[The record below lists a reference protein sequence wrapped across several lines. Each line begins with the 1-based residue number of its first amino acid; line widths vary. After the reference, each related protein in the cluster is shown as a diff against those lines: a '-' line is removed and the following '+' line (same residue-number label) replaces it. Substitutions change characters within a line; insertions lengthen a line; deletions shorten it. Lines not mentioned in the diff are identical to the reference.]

1 MLDLGWAELL
11 LVAVVALIV
20 VGPKDLP
27 AALRTVSGYVRQA
40 RAMAR
45 EFQRGLDDIAKDSG
59 IHDIKRDLQES
70 AGLGLE
76 DDIKDALT
84 VNFDDDDDEPKKISG
99 NAADKAVDPTGSE
112 NSIMD
117 PEQAKK
123 IAAKPVSAPADDA
136 GPEETPKPDIVSA
149 EAPVTAKKATEK
161 KATDKKAAEKATQ
174 PAKASAP
181 TQDDAS
187 APAPEEASN
196 RA

>member
-45 EFQRGLDDIAKDSG
+45 QFQRGLDDIAKDSG
-59 IHDIKRDLQES
+59 IQEIKRDLQES
-70 AGLGLE
+70 VGLGLE

-84 VNFDDDDDEPKKISG
+84 INFDDDEPKKVSG
-99 NAADKAVDPTGSE
+99 NAADKAVDPTGGE

-117 PEQAKK
+117 PEQVKKAKM
-123 IAAKPVSAPADDA
+123 AAKPVSAPDDDA
-136 GPEETPKPDIVSA
+136 GPEETPKPDLIPT
-149 EAPVTAKKATEK
+149 EAVATKKTTKVGDAGTP
-161 KATDKKAAEKATQ
+161 AA
-174 PAKASAP
+174 
-181 TQDDAS
+181 
-187 APAPEEASN
+187 EEASN